1 MKTHEIILLYLTFIA
16 IASFGLWQWLSRESD
31 PMEKFFGCCYVIFS
45 GIAII
50 CFSVGVLTGQV

>member
-1 MKTHEIILLYLTFIA
+1 MKTYEIILLYLTFIA

-31 PMEKFFGCCYVIFS
+31 PVEKGFWFMYVIRS